1 MHFDSKMW
9 IFWRNKYSQKKLLLN
24 QNFFEFLL
32 FFLSII
38 IFFRYDI
45 TYSTLSQILPKM
57 EINFIDIC
65 GRSYTLNLHE
75 NAKVSDACQLLS
87 QKIGINQNQIFLV
100 SADEDRLFYQN
111 SESMLDIS
119 KENPD
124 FIHFMKHMNTSNHN
138 VYENIKQ
145 ISEPSIK
152 IPQETFFDALQYMQ
166 NWQYTDIYDEYST
179 VVNDMPDDFQ
189 ERVNQIAELGY
200 KIEDIKEAL
209 RTTNYD
215 VMIATH
221 LLVLVTNHQFDFIDD
236 SDSEYESMDDS
247 DIEIEY
253 INNLEDKQISNDD
266 KEKQND
272 NKTKMDDDKQNDK
285 IENYDDKQKN
295 NDDELLFQKQNE
307 IAKNQKDS
315 EKLDTANN
323 KPIIVSSSEDDH
335 ESI

>member
-1 MHFDSKMW
+1 M
-9 IFWRNKYSQKKLLLN
+9 N
-24 QNFFEFLL
+24 
-32 FFLSII
+32 
-38 IFFRYDI
+38 
-45 TYSTLSQILPKM
+45 
-57 EINFIDIC
+57 
-65 GRSYTLNLHE
+65 
-75 NAKVSDACQLLS
+75 
-87 QKIGINQNQIFLV
+87 
-100 SADEDRLFYQN
+100 
-111 SESMLDIS
+111 
-119 KENPD
+119 
-124 FIHFMKHMNTSNHN
+124 HMNTSNHN

-152 IPQETFFDALQYMQ
+152 IPQEPFFDALQYMQ

-272 NKTKMDDDKQNDK
+272 NKTKMDDDKQNDNK

>member
-1 MHFDSKMW
+1 
-9 IFWRNKYSQKKLLLN
+9 
-24 QNFFEFLL
+24 
-32 FFLSII
+32 
-38 IFFRYDI
+38 
-45 TYSTLSQILPKM
+45 M

-75 NAKVSDACQLLS
+75 NAKVYDACQLLS
-87 QKIGINQNQIFLV
+87 EKTGINQNHIFLV
-100 SADEDRLFYQN
+100 SADEDKLFYQN
-111 SESMLDIS
+111 NESMFDVS

-124 FIHFMKHMNTSNHN
+124 FISFMKNMNTS
-138 VYENIKQ
+138 NIKQ

-152 IPQETFFDALQYMQ
+152 IPQESFFDALKYKQ
-166 NWQYTDIYDEYST
+166 NWQYTDFYDEYST

-189 ERVNQIAELGY
+189 ERVKQIAELGY
-200 KIEDIKEAL
+200 QIEDIKEAL

-221 LLVLVTNHQFDFIDD
+221 LLVLVTNHQFDFMDD

-266 KEKQND
+266 NVKQND
-272 NKTKMDDDKQNDK
+272 NKAKIDDDKQNDNK
-285 IENYDDKQKN
+285 IENYDAKQKN
-295 NDDELLFQKQNE
+295 KNDDESLFQKQNE
-307 IAKNQKDS
+307 ITKNQKDS
-315 EKLDTANN
+315 EK
-323 KPIIVSSSEDDH
+323 PIVISSSEDDH